1 MERRSQRTLGIGDI
15 LGSKQTK
22 EQRRYYKRLKKK
34 KKKARKG
41 KPKENEATEEFQRKM
56 INNVKYCRVS
66 QENEDL
72 KVSFW
77 IQQLMSTVTVTR
89 PTYIVGDRSQQKV
102 KKWTGREEV
111 EKEE

>member
-15 LGSKQTK
+15 LGSRQTK
-22 EQRRYYKRLKKK
+22 EQRWYYKRLKKE
-34 KKKARKG
+34 ARKG
-41 KPKENEATEEFQRKM
+41 KPKENEATEEFQREM

-72 KVSFW
+72 QASFW
-77 IQQLMSTVTVTR
+77 MQQLMSTVTITR

-102 KKWTGREEV
+102 KKWTGCEEV

>member
-15 LGSKQTK
+15 LGSRQTK

-34 KKKARKG
+34 KKARKG
-41 KPKENEATEEFQRKM
+41 KLKENEATEEFQREM

-89 PTYIVGDRSQQKV
+89 PTYTVGDRSQQKV
-102 KKWTGREEV
+102 KK
-111 EKEE
+111 

>member
-15 LGSKQTK
+15 LGSRQTK
-22 EQRRYYKRLKKK
+22 EQRRYYKRLK

-41 KPKENEATEEFQRKM
+41 KPKENEATEEFQREM

-102 KKWTGREEV
+102 KK
-111 EKEE
+111 